1 MNEDKKTPD
10 FVGFNAVGEH
20 NVFSPT
26 FRNAAAVA
34 GERAD
39 QSLSFVVDSM

>member
-1 MNEDKKTPD
+1 MKTKKTPD
-10 FVGFNAVGEH
+10 FVVFNAVSEH
-20 NVFSPT
+20 NVFLPT
-26 FRNAAAVA
+26 FRNAVAVA